1 MRKQFYVALALLI
14 IIALIVLFF
23 LPGGKSEAQ
32 DSKSKLASDVS
43 TETVVKG
50 NLSESVEVKG
60 LLSLGQTHTYGTQL
74 SGTVTSIAAPGTK
87 IETGSEMMRVNDTPI
102 VAMRGELPAWRAFRI
117 GMSDGRDVMQLE
129 ENLHQLGYFTHK
141 PDTHFD
147 RQTASAI
154 AKWKKDRGL
163 DPNGTIELGRI
174 VFTPSD
180 LVVTTNKVVPG
191 EPAGEQMIECAGTE
205 KQVSAEIHPNSQKLL
220 PKGAQVTVTLP
231 DGKTTQ
237 GVVERV
243 DKAIEKEDKKG
254 EKLIR
259 VPVKISLKD
268 PAAAE
273 QYLDAT
279 VGIQTKREIKQDVLS
294 VPVRALLA
302 EPGNKYAVEVVRGEK
317 IERIPVELGEFADSR
332 VEIRGGD
339 LNEGDKV
346 VVAE

>member
-1 MRKQFYVALALLI
+1 MRKQFYVALVLLI

-32 DSKSKLASDVS
+32 ESKPKLASDVS
-43 TETVVKG
+43 TETVTKG
-50 NLSESVEVKG
+50 NLSENVEVKG
-60 LLSLGQTHTYGTQL
+60 VLSLGQSRTYGTQL

-87 IETGSEMMRVNDTPI
+87 IETGSEVMRVDDTPV
-102 VAMRGELPAWRAFRI
+102 VAMKGDLPAWRAFGP

-129 ENLHQLGYFTHK
+129 ENLHRLGYFSGK
-141 PDTHFD
+141 PDMHFD
-147 RQTASAI
+147 RQTAVAV

-163 DPNGTIELGRI
+163 DSSGSIELGRI
-174 VFTPSD
+174 VFVPSD
-180 LVVTTNKVVPG
+180 LVVTTNKVTPG
-191 EPAGEQMIECAGTE
+191 EPAGEQMIECTGTE
-205 KQVSAEIHPNSQKLL
+205 KQVVAEIHPNSQKLL
-220 PKGAQVTVTLP
+220 PKGAEVTVTLP
-231 DGKTTQ
+231 DGKNTK

-243 DKAIEKEDKKG
+243 DQAVEKEDKKG
-254 EKLIR
+254 EKVVRI
-259 VPVKISLKD
+259 PVKISLKD

-279 VGIQTKREIKQDVLS
+279 VGIQTSREIKQDVLS

-302 EPGNKYAVEVVRGEK
+302 EPGNKYAVEVVRGDK
-317 IERIPVELGEFADSR
+317 VDRVPVELGDFADSR
-332 VEIRGGD
+332 VEIRSGD